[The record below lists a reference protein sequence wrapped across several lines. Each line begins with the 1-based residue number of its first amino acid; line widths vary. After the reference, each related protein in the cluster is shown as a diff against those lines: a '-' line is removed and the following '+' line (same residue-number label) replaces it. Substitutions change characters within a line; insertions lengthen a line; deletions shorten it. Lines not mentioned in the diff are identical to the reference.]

1 MMPVNL
7 NNFIIRMANLINI
20 PLQGFSLYRKA
31 RVSAL
36 VSADA
41 SIRVFFLLIL
51 RTLLLSIRRGF
62 QGYGNNLVS
71 PMRESLQKRR
81 ALKKRPTPVIQRG
94 HIYWIWDRG
103 SWGAHPAR
111 VWLFWEVKNKHRE
124 ETRARAIPRPFL
136 SIRPLRSLP
145 FPLPSFFS
153 PHPTLCLSPM
163 RSRG

>member
-1 MMPVNL
+1 MPVNL

-71 PMRESLQKRR
+71 PMRESLQERR
-81 ALKKRPTPVIQRG
+81 AYPTPVIQRG
-94 HIYWIWDRG
+94 HIY
-103 SWGAHPAR
+103 
-111 VWLFWEVKNKHRE
+111 
-124 ETRARAIPRPFL
+124 
-136 SIRPLRSLP
+136 
-145 FPLPSFFS
+145 
-153 PHPTLCLSPM
+153 
-163 RSRG
+163 